1 MQLND
6 IIRKKEINNHSMK
19 KSTFFDY
26 LNRRTDF
33 DFSSLLNEGEEDQD
47 YINWNDFLLPS
58 HYGDSEQE
66 YTAIR
71 ESAAMFDVSPIRKIR
86 ITGRS
91 AGRLLD
97 HTFTRPVSQSPS
109 MRGIYVA
116 YCNEDG
122 SLKDDSILYKF
133 ADDDY
138 LLMPSDIDHTPH
150 LEFLR
155 NQLAMDSTEV
165 SFAECTDQWSGLAV
179 QGPSSAAVIQ
189 AMGFQGVE
197 KINPFEVIDYALENE
212 KVKIARM
219 GFTADL
225 GYECWFKTNQASIIM
240 DVIDKAKSKLDF
252 ELIGYGLNALEVC
265 RLEGGFVVAGWDF
278 ATELDPDPDFE
289 RSPYEVGLGWLVNL
303 RGGDFVGKQALISQQ
318 DASQKWVH
326 RSIQI
331 DVAGKNP
338 EQPLLGA
345 LYIDVDDREVSIGS
359 INCSAWSWGL
369 RMVIGNAAILSEHQN
384 LSEAVLLVDNK
395 KYQVRIT
402 QGAHINLER
411 RNKVPAI
418 LD

>member
-1 MQLND
+1 
-6 IIRKKEINNHSMK
+6 MK

-33 DFSSLLNEGEEDQD
+33 DFNSLLNKGEEDQD

-58 HYGDSEQE
+58 HYGDSEQG

-71 ESAAMFDVSPIRKIR
+71 ECAAMFDVSPIRKIR
-86 ITGRS
+86 ITGKG

-97 HTFTRPVSQSPS
+97 HTLTRPVSQSPS

-116 YCNEDG
+116 YCNVDG

-133 ADDDY
+133 SDDDY
-138 LLMPSDIDHTPH
+138 ILMPSDIDHTPH

-155 NQLAMDSTEV
+155 NQLAMDATEV
-165 SFAECTDQWSGLAV
+165 SFKEYTDQWSGLAI

-189 AMGFQGVE
+189 AMGFLGVE
-197 KINPFEVIDYALENE
+197 KINPFEVVDYALANE

-240 DVIDKAKSKLDF
+240 HAIDKAKSKLDF

-303 RGGDFVGKQALISQQ
+303 RGGDFVGKQALISEQ
-318 DASQKWVH
+318 DAGQKWVH

-331 DVAGKNP
+331 DVVGKNSK
-338 EQPLLGA
+338 QPLLGT
-345 LYIDVDDREVSIGS
+345 LYINVDGREVSIGS

-369 RMVIGNAAILSEHQN
+369 QMVIGNAAILSEHQN

-395 KYQVRIT
+395 KYQVKIT
-402 QGAHINLER
+402 QGSHINLER
-411 RNKVPAI
+411 RNKVPTI